1 MITEK
6 FVEFGQ
12 GTQSMSPALRD
23 LEQCLLDRQLVHDNP
38 ILSINAAHTVIRTD
52 SAGNRAPD
60 KRKATHRIDGT
71 EEKRGL
77 LTTLAIG
84 TVRPS
89 VVLGH
94 RASISEGEN
103 GA

>member
-23 LEQCLLDRQLVHDNP
+23 LEQCLLDRHLVHDNP
-38 ILSINAAHTVIRTD
+38 ILSMNAAHTVIRTD

-60 KRKATHRIDGT
+60 KRKATHRIDGVVA
-71 EEKRGL
+71 L
-77 LTTLAIG
+77 LMALAMAPTQPLTID
-84 TVRPS
+84 VEA
-89 VVLGH
+89 LI
-94 RASISEGEN
+94 A
-103 GA
+103 